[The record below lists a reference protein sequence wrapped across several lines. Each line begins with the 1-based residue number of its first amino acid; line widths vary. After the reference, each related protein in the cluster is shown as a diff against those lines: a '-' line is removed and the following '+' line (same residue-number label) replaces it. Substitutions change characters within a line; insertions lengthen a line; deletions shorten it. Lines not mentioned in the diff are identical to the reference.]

1 MVELHAVN
9 GAEFSDDRQNICLL
23 LGREFVFAMMESVV
37 GPVATTEITPY
48 TMAPIGERSL
58 LAAMEILIDELLDLL
73 GVVLDILAERLVI
86 EGLQL
91 GDDAIDHGR

>member
-1 MVELHAVN
+1 MWKPIRLPHLIYLRIDKSKRSGEI
-9 GAEFSDDRQNICLL
+9 FQNAFLL
-23 LGREFVFAMMESVV
+23 
-37 GPVATTEITPY
+37 Y
-48 TMAPIGERSL
+48 PIGERSL

-91 GDDAIDHGR
+91 GNDAVDHGW

>member
-1 MVELHAVN
+1 MSRQI
-9 GAEFSDDRQNICLL
+9 SDDIGEKCRNSVFFAKKPTLTKAFWRNIPERFLL
-23 LGREFVFAMMESVV
+23 
-37 GPVATTEITPY
+37 Y
-48 TMAPIGERSL
+48 PIGERSL

-73 GVVLDILAERLVI
+73 GVVLDIFAERLVI

>member
-1 MVELHAVN
+1 MIKVESQRKKKPS
-9 GAEFSDDRQNICLL
+9 GKWSKNIFGLTANIFYSSNNKQAFWNVPPERFLL
-23 LGREFVFAMMESVV
+23 
-37 GPVATTEITPY
+37 Y
-48 TMAPIGERSL
+48 PIGERSL

-91 GDDAIDHGR
+91 GDDAVDHGR